1 MLALTLEFDASSVK
15 SRVRTGLIQVDSVY
29 HLLVPCPL
37 IRELGNLTGKFQ
49 LSSSIVGKFAYLFVE
64 CLNSI

>member
-37 IRELGNLTGKFQ
+37 IRELGNLPFNCQ
-49 LSSSIVGKFAYLFVE
+49 VLLLESLLIDLSSV
-64 CLNSI
+64 